1 MKSNIKVIIAD
12 DHKLFRRG
20 MIAVLNDIEG
30 IDLIDEAEN
39 GVALL
44 EKLKD
49 NVPDII
55 LMDIKMPEM
64 DGIEATKQVLSD
76 YPEVKIIMLTMHDDE
91 EFIKHL
97 VDIGVHGYLLKNTDV
112 KEVTETITN
121 VMDKGLY
128 FNKWMTDMLIEGFLN
143 RKEETKVKEEKKI
156 DFTDKELT
164 VLQLICDGNT
174 NAEIGV
180 EMKLS
185 PRTAEGYRYKLCEK
199 VGVHNTASLVKYAV
213 KNSIIE

>member
-20 MIAVLNDIEG
+20 MIAVLDDIEG

-143 RKEETKVKEEKKI
+143 RKEETKVKEERK
-156 DFTDKELT
+156 
-164 VLQLICDGNT
+164 LISQT
-174 NAEIGV
+174 
-180 EMKLS
+180 
-185 PRTAEGYRYKLCEK
+185 
-199 VGVHNTASLVKYAV
+199 
-213 KNSIIE
+213 KNSPFCN